1 MSERLRFAAA
11 RVLDDIAW
19 PFFLPLEVCPFF
31 GARNPLWL
39 MRAVVWITAPLQTR
53 ALRLRGWNGVSGS

>member
-39 MRAVVWITAPLQTR
+39 MRAVVWITAPLAHATR
-53 ALRLRGWNGVSGS
+53 LPPVPRKP